1 MRATRSNK
9 PAESKKWKEED
20 MATGS
25 NKLAENKKRVE

>member
-9 PAESKKWKEED
+9 QAESKKWMEED